1 MTLPMIV
8 LPRPAPSPE
17 RATATQGTHGRTH
30 DGPPATADG
39 ATGFAEL
46 LGAAV
51 LAESPTGSA
60 DDAPADPG
68 GEATVGLTTA
78 VHDPTPTEQAE
89 QAEQTERADR
99 EEPAGDLSVAAL
111 QPTGEVPTDTVAAL
125 AVAATAAHQVAIATD
140 TTSDHATG
148 DHLGNDDDLPLPGP
162 LAVRPRS
169 GASVPS
175 PSTPAPAI
183 DHDAAID
190 NTEPWAFAVTDHPT
204 GASDRPTGPTLTL
217 PEVTTA
223 PTGSAAGATPDSFPT
238 QASAAAPGGSPTAV
252 VDVTAIAEAVDL
264 ADTTL
269 RELRRGELQRIG
281 ASRLGM
287 DVATTSLGS
296 IRIEALE
303 RGGEL
308 QLRLGADQSAARA
321 LLSERLPELREH
333 LRAEG
338 VDIGSVEISYG
349 HDRTRGDRDRQAEP
363 PNLTHVP
370 DDTEP
375 ASGHSPTDTAVRAL
389 AASVMSAAGRVDVRI

>member
-8 LPRPAPSPE
+8 LPRPAPSSE
-17 RATATQGTHGRTH
+17 RATATQGTPGRTH

-51 LAESPTGSA
+51 LAGSPTGSA
-60 DDAPADPG
+60 DDAPADPT

-78 VHDPTPTEQAE
+78 VHDPRPTEQAE
-89 QAEQTERADR
+89 QADR

-111 QPTGEVPTDTVAAL
+111 QTPTGAVPTDTVTAL
-125 AVAATAAHQVAIATD
+125 AVAATAAHQVATATD

-162 LAVRPRS
+162 LAVRPKS
-169 GASVPS
+169 GASLPS
-175 PSTPAPAI
+175 PSTAAPAI

-190 NTEPWAFAVTDHPT
+190 NTEPWAFAVTDRPI

-217 PEVTTA
+217 PEVITA

-238 QASAAAPGGSPTAV
+238 QASAAEPGGSLTEV

-264 ADTTL
+264 ADATL

-287 DVATTSLGS
+287 DVATTSLGN

-308 QLRLGADQSAARA
+308 QLRLGADQSGARA

-338 VDIGSVEISYG
+338 VDIGSVDISYG

-375 ASGHSPTDTAVRAL
+375 TSGDSPTDTAVRAL
-389 AASVMSAAGRVDVRI
+389 AASVMSPAGGVDVRI